1 MFAVSKS
8 FYNYALVVMSSMC
21 VVCGKKKRTHDISLF
36 RFPYND
42 PPRFVQ
48 WLVRLKLTAEEVKS
62 TDRVCSDHFL
72 PDSYETLQVKCPE
85 LQPSAC
91 QSVPKVTRTLKP
103 SHRLRKSK
111 TNQLERKGNGALL
124 EKRKKL
130 DRFELT
136 RLPLLLGSLYRK
148 NTDFVSF

>member
-1 MFAVSKS
+1 MRC
-8 FYNYALVVMSSMC
+8 L
-21 VVCGKKKRTHDISLF
+21 RQEEDISLF

-103 SHRLRKSK
+103 SALPQATKEQ
-111 TNQLERKGNGALL
+111 NQPA
-124 EKRKKL
+124 RKKGKWSTI
-130 DRFELT
+130 REEEEI
-136 RLPLLLGSLYRK
+136 RQ
-148 NTDFVSF
+148 V